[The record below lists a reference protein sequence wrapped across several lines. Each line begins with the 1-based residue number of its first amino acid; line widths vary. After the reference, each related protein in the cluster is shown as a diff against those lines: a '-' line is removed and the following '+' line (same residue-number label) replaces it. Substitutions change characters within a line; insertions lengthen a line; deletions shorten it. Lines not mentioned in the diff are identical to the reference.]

1 MIFVKKITNRHLYT
15 GEEGYPFSLPVV
27 RAISEFRFTKDVT
40 FFIGENGSG
49 KSTLVEAI
57 AVAAGFNA
65 EGGSKNFNFSTA
77 ATHSPLHEQLHITR
91 GGRREKDGFFLR
103 AESMYN
109 VATQIDELFVSKS
122 YGGSLHRQSHGESF
136 LSVVQNRLRGEGL
149 YIFDEPE
156 AALSVQSI
164 LILMAR
170 MKELLRRDSQ
180 FIIATH
186 SPVLLAFP
194 GAEIWS
200 AGESG
205 LERVG
210 YEQTQQYALTKYFL
224 NNYEAVLE
232 ELFSH

>member
-1 MIFVKKITNRHLYT
+1 
-15 GEEGYPFSLPVV
+15 
-27 RAISEFRFTKDVT
+27 
-40 FFIGENGSG
+40 
-49 KSTLVEAI
+49 
-57 AVAAGFNA
+57 
-65 EGGSKNFNFSTA
+65 
-77 ATHSPLHEQLHITR
+77 
-91 GGRREKDGFFLR
+91 
-103 AESMYN
+103 MYN

-156 AALSVQSI
+156 AALSVQSV

-200 AGESG
+200 VGESG
-205 LERVG
+205 LEKVG
-210 YEQTQQYALTKYFL
+210 YEQTEQYALTKYFL

-232 ELFSH
+232 ELFSR